1 MGKKIIRPKF
11 EIDTRVEH
19 IKKIYVTA
27 EVLIEDGHKHFKPIS
42 ALSLLE
48 IPEEL
53 INDDI
58 REFIFDTLEDEGY
71 YLVLVEAEIK
81 FNKDFEI
88 IEDEGITL
96 SLTEAE
102 AYSKTE

>member
-11 EIDTRVEH
+11 EVDTQVEY

-27 EVLIEDGHKHFKPIS
+27 EVLIEDGHKHFKPMS

-58 REFIFDTLEDEGY
+58 REFIFETLEDEGY

-102 AYSKTE
+102 VYSKTE

>member
-11 EIDTRVEH
+11 ELNKQVEH

-27 EVLIEDGHKHFKPIS
+27 EVLIEDGHKHFNPMS

-53 INDDI
+53 ITEDM
-58 REFIFDTLEDEGY
+58 REFIFETLEDEGF

-96 SLTEAE
+96 SLTEVE
-102 AYSKTE
+102 AYSKEE

>member
-11 EIDTRVEH
+11 EVDTKVEH

-27 EVLIEDGHKHFKPIS
+27 EVLIEDWHKHFKPMS

-53 INDDI
+53 ITEDI
-58 REFIFDTLEDEGY
+58 REFIFETLEDEGY

-96 SLTEAE
+96 SLTEVE
-102 AYSKTE
+102 AYSKEE